1 MQFDSF
7 AESFMVCRF
16 LDDYL
21 NDFLAQTDKTDD
33 NRYDLEAKNVKM
45 TKEIVELRKRVQE
58 VKGILS

>member
-1 MQFDSF
+1 
-7 AESFMVCRF
+7 MVCRF